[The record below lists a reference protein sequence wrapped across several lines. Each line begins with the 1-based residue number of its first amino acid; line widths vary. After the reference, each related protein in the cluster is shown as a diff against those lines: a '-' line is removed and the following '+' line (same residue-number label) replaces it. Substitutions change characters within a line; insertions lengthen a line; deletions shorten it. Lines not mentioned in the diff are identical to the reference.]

1 MGAKKK
7 AIQFDGNK
15 YTEYFYII
23 IYYATLTICKVII
36 SMQFISKRNIIF
48 GKTDYKKENKILYIT
63 RKWGTN
69 TSMNIELFNTLN
81 EYIDPSLTKLIKLEI
96 DNDAN
101 LIQVLF
107 NNFQINEITHIIYD
121 VRIFINKYGFNGILN
136 GLKDCHHLSIL
147 CKEFNIIQ
155 ICGVTDLVQPGQRLF
170 AEILTRYNGIIV
182 SWGSVGFHEVRKFK
196 HNRFCG
202 PLFLPIS
209 KLTMKI
215 FDNSPKLENSFDVGT
230 VGTGYE
236 PRLSL
241 LNSLSKNLDKLSIK
255 YYFNNEKNLTY
266 NQYLNVYNQ
275 SRISINTSWIGDTFP
290 GKMHFTHRNFEILY
304 TGSLLFSQNCFGLGI
319 YLIEGVD
326 YVSYNNLDD
335 LTEKIIYYLNNETK
349 ANLIRKSG
357 QKKAIEFFNNSF
369 VWNQINYTLK
379 FNNIKPLK
387 N

>member
-23 IYYATLTICKVII
+23 IYYATLAICKVII
-36 SMQFISKRNIIF
+36 SKQFISKRNILF
-48 GKTDYKKENKILYIT
+48 GKTYYKKENKILYIT

-81 EYIDPSLTKLIKLEI
+81 EYIDPSITELINFEI
-96 DNDAN
+96 DNDTN
-101 LIQVLF
+101 LIEVLF
-107 NNFQINEITHIIYD
+107 KNFQNNEITHIIYD
-121 VRIFINKYGFNGILN
+121 VRIFINKYGLNGILN
-136 GLKDCHHLSIL
+136 GFKYCHDLSFL
-147 CKEFNIIQ
+147 CKKFNIIQ
-155 ICGVTDLVQPGQRLF
+155 ICGVTDLIQPGQRLF

-196 HNRFCG
+196 HNRFYG

-209 KLTMKI
+209 KKTRNF
-215 FDNSPKLENSFDVGT
+215 FDNTTKSSNSFDVGT

-255 YYFNNEKNLTY
+255 HYFNNEKNLTY

-275 SRISINTSWIGDTFP
+275 SRISINTSWIGYTFP

-304 TGSLLFSQNCFGLGI
+304 TGSLLFSQNCFGLSI

-357 QKKAIEFFNNSF
+357 QKKVIEFFNNNF